1 MLPKN
6 RLRRVLM
13 RRLKVFPDEE
23 HPYKDNILKSYD
35 PNDPLTHQLNS
46 N

>member
-13 RRLKVFPDEE
+13 RRLKVFPGEE
-23 HPYKDNILKSYD
+23 HPYSANIFKSH
-35 PNDPLTHQLNS
+35 DPLDKEKVD
-46 N
+46 